1 MAEIRDR
8 IVYLVEDDDA
18 LRRTTGRMLQAS
30 GCIVRDFDSGE
41 SFLEAINAKEPACV
55 LLDIRMAGMSGLQV
69 QATLAQRGV
78 TMPVIMLTGS
88 ADVADAVLAMK
99 TGATDYIQKPYSRE
113 GLVAALEAAFDRL
126 DQQRR
131 HDSRVNEAV
140 ARLAVLSRR
149 EREVLEKLA
158 EGLQNKVVAYQ
169 LGLSARTVEAY
180 RATLMKKLGVRSLP
194 EALRLCVEAGEL
206 GAGEASGREDDGVAP
221 PEDAAAGGLLRAQ
234 RSGS

>member
-1 MAEIRDR
+1 MTGIADR

-30 GCIVRDFDSGE
+30 GCIVRDFASGE
-41 SFLEAINAKEPACV
+41 SFLEAITAAEPACV
-55 LLDIRMAGMSGLQV
+55 LLDIRLVGMSGLQV
-69 QATLAQRGV
+69 QAILAQRGA

-99 TGATDYIQKPYSRE
+99 AGAADYIQKPYSRDA
-113 GLVAALEAAFDRL
+113 LVAALETAFDRL
-126 DQQRR
+126 DRRRR
-131 HDSRVNEAV
+131 HDTRVNEAV
-140 ARLAVLSRR
+140 ARLAILSRR

-194 EALRLCVEAGEL
+194 EALRLCVEAGKL
-206 GAGEASGREDDGVAP
+206 GAGEVSGREGEGVAP
-221 PEDAAAGGLLRAQ
+221 PGHAATGGLLQAQ
-234 RSGS
+234 RRRS